1 MTFIDAAV
9 LNLTER
15 LTRRFQL
22 WTGRT
27 NVWLAFQLTN
37 LSIVVYF
44 GWVAVLYW
52 LSGMLALRI
61 FVSCFCAGVFYML
74 TRTIF
79 RMSVDTAEE
88 QAYRRVKKGLRN
100 PRRVRDAQL
109 RLSFLG
115 LSVLLAVPLSMAYTL
130 PGMRFML
137 WTEALTVLMTA
148 VLYLLAC
155 DPLPP
160 CDGTAWEWVRGLAA
174 GRAEPET
181 D

>member
-1 MTFIDAAV
+1 M
-9 LNLTER
+9 
-15 LTRRFQL
+15 
-22 WTGRT
+22 
-27 NVWLAFQLTN
+27 
-37 LSIVVYF
+37 
-44 GWVAVLYW
+44 LYW
-52 LSGMLALRI
+52 LSGILALRI

-79 RMSVDTAEE
+79 RMSVDAAEE
-88 QAYRRVKKGLRN
+88 QAYRRVKKGMCN
-100 PRRVRDAQL
+100 PRRLRDARL

-115 LSVLLAVPLSMAYTL
+115 LSVLLAAPLAMAYTL
-130 PGMRFML
+130 PGRRFML
-137 WTEALTVLMTA
+137 WTEALTVLMAA

-160 CDGTAWEWVRGLAA
+160 CEGTAWEWVRGLAT

>member
-1 MTFIDAAV
+1 MTFIDSAV
-9 LNLTER
+9 LDLTER
-15 LTRRFQL
+15 LTRRFQV

-37 LSIVVYF
+37 LSIVIYF

-52 LSGMLALRI
+52 LSGLLALRI

-74 TRTIF
+74 TRTLF
-79 RMSVDTAEE
+79 RMSVDAAEE
-88 QAYRRVKKGLRN
+88 QAYRRVKKGMRN
-100 PRRVRDAQL
+100 PRRLRDAQL

-115 LSVLLAVPLSMAYTL
+115 LSLLLAVPLWTAYTL

-137 WTEALTVLMTA
+137 WTEALTVLMTV

-160 CDGTAWEWVRGLAA
+160 CAGTAWEWVRGLAA
-174 GRAEPET
+174 SGAEPEP

>member
-1 MTFIDAAV
+1 MTLIDTAV

-74 TRTIF
+74 TRTVF
-79 RMSVDTAEE
+79 RTSVDSAEE

-100 PRRVRDAQL
+100 PRRLRDAQL

-115 LSVLLAVPLSMAYTL
+115 LSVLLAPPLAMAYTL

-160 CDGTAWEWVRGLAA
+160 CEGTALAWVRGLAA
-174 GRAEPET
+174 SRAQPET